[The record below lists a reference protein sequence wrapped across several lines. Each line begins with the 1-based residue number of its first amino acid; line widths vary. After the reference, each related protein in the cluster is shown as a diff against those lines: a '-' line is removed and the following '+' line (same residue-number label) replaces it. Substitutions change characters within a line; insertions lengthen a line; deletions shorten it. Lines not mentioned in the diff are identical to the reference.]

1 MAAKRRLEYGIA
13 AGDDLESIQR
23 YIEAENPKAAAR
35 VIAFIA
41 PLLYTRPS
49 WHNKFHFPLKP
60 YKGII
65 PTWKN

>member
-1 MAAKRRLEYGIA
+1 MVAKRLLEYAIA
-13 AGDDLESIQR
+13 AGADLESIQR

-41 PLLYTRPS
+41 PLLYTRRS
-49 WHNKFHFPLKP
+49 WHNKFHFHLKP

-65 PTWKN
+65 RT

>member
-1 MAAKRRLEYGIA
+1 LEVAAKRRLEYAIA

-41 PLLYTRPS
+41 SLLYTRPS
-49 WHNKFHFPLKP
+49 WHNKFLFL
-60 YKGII
+60 
-65 PTWKN
+65 

>member
-1 MAAKRRLEYGIA
+1 MAAKRRLEYAIA

-41 PLLYTRPS
+41 SLLYTRPS
-49 WHNKFHFPLKP
+49 WHNKFLFL
-60 YKGII
+60 
-65 PTWKN
+65 